1 MSEVNFEVSEVTG
14 LQYHGL
20 VESEGEVSGSIINI
34 HANMLGSGRTCSPF
48 FSPILSPPKN
58 GGRFYRECA
67 GKNHKQVIRN
77 RASLVIK

>member
-34 HANMLGSGRTCSPF
+34 HANMLGSGEHVRF